1 MLSPRAN
8 ADVLEFYRMLPFNT
22 RQSPQ
27 DAARIIARGN
37 QVAASLPT
45 LQAALAAGGSVLD
58 VGCGCG
64 WLTNTV
70 ARHSRCQVS
79 GIDFNE
85 TAILFARQV
94 AQTLGVQV
102 EYLVGDLFRHAGPRH
117 DVVVSNGVLHHTND
131 CLGGIR
137 HLARNL
143 LRPGGDLVIG
153 LYHAHGRKPFLD
165 HFAAMK
171 AAGRS
176 EEQMHAEFRRLR
188 PDADDTHSLSWFK
201 DQVLH
206 PHETQHTLA
215 EIAPLLEEEGLRLV
229 AASVNGFKPFAD
241 VAELCSLEQGL
252 EARGREALAQ
262 GRYFPGFFVLHARGR
277 G

>member
-1 MLSPRAN
+1 MLSPQAN
-8 ADVLEFYRMLPFNT
+8 ADVLEFYRTLPFNT
-22 RQSPQ
+22 RQSPR
-27 DAARIIARGN
+27 DAAALIAASN

-64 WLTNTV
+64 WLANTV
-70 ARHSRCQVS
+70 ARHSKCRVS
-79 GIDFNE
+79 GLDYNE
-85 TAILFARQV
+85 TAVQFARQV
-94 AQTLGVQV
+94 AQALGVQV
-102 EYLVGDLFRHAGPRH
+102 EYTVGDLFRQAGPRH

-131 CLGGIR
+131 CLGAIR
-137 HLARNL
+137 HLARTL
-143 LRPGGDLVIG
+143 LRPGGDLVLG
-153 LYHAHGRKPFLD
+153 LYHALGRKPFLE

-229 AASVNGFKPFAD
+229 AASVNGFKPWKD
-241 VAELCSLEQGL
+241 VRELCALELGL

-262 GRYFPGFFVLHARGR
+262 GKFYPGFFVLHARSSG
-277 G
+277 

>member
-1 MLSPRAN
+1 MLSPHAN

-27 DAARIIARGN
+27 EAAKIITRAN
-37 QVAASLPT
+37 QVATNLPT
-45 LQAALAAGGSVLD
+45 LQAVLAAGGSVLD

-64 WLTNTV
+64 WLANTV

-85 TAILFARQV
+85 TAIQFARQV
-94 AQTLGVQV
+94 AKALGVQV
-102 EYLVGDLFRHAGPRH
+102 EYLVGDLFQHAGPRH

-137 HLARNL
+137 HLASKL
-143 LRPGGDLVIG
+143 LRPGGDLVLG
-153 LYHAHGRKPFLD
+153 LYHAFGRKPFLD
-165 HFAAMK
+165 HFAAMQ
-171 AAGRS
+171 AAGRG
-176 EEQMHAEFRRLR
+176 EEQMHTEFRRLR

-215 EIAPLLEEEGLRLV
+215 EIVPLLEAEGLQLV

-241 VAELCSLEQGL
+241 VRELYSLEQGL

-262 GRYFPGFFVLHARGR
+262 GKYFPGFFVLHARGR